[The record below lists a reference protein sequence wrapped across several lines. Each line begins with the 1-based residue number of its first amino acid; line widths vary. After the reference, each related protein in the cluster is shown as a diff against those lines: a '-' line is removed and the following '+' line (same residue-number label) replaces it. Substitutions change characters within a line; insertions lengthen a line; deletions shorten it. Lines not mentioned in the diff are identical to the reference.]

1 MKRAFKM
8 KYKAFFII
16 FKGPSLKQTK
26 DLFLE
31 VESPTLNAT
40 PSCQTLSAALQIYK
54 EIPFTSAVWFLP
66 NASCISYIID
76 SSREIHESLR
86 RKPGLKV
93 QFSTFT
99 CCNPILQEQI
109 LVGEVHEC

>member
-1 MKRAFKM
+1 M

-26 DLFLE
+26 DIFLE

-54 EIPFTSAVWFLP
+54 EIPFTWFLP

-86 RKPGLKV
+86 RKLDLEGAIFNMYFAVIPYFRNKY
-93 QFSTFT
+93 
-99 CCNPILQEQI
+99 
-109 LVGEVHEC
+109 